1 MELELEIGKS
11 SNQNSILGSL
21 NADTKKKMAS
31 RRCGRPKNIP
41 EFARKASFLNV

>member
-1 MELELEIGKS
+1 MELYKS
-11 SNQNSILGSL
+11 SNQNCILGSL

-41 EFARKASFLNV
+41 EFASEGSFSNV